1 VVMTSWSSPG
11 STIRYYQCPFCA
23 RTHSSLYGEVFQRGA
38 GARLVVPKP
47 EAPAGGI
54 TEATPD
60 DMRWASIKASAARWF
75 ARLESDE
82 RRLPRM
88 KQPVTPLPRAA
99 RKSALA
105 PLIDPRHVIE
115 LAPAQAGRRKG

>member
-1 VVMTSWSSPG
+1 M
-11 STIRYYQCPFCA
+11 
-23 RTHSSLYGEVFQRGA
+23 FQRGA
-38 GARLVVPKP
+38 GARLVEPKP

-54 TEATPD
+54 PEATAE
-60 DMRWASIKASAARWF
+60 DMRWAGVKASAARWF

-82 RRLPRM
+82 RRLPRAQ
-88 KQPVTPLPRAA
+88 QPVAPLPRAA